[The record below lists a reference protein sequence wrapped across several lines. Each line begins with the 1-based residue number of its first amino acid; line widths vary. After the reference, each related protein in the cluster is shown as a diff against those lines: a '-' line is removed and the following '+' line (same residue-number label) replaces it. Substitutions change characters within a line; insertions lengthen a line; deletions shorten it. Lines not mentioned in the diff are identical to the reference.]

1 MEKSNRIPQNFGT
14 IKAKALHWS
23 RQSIAVSH
31 RVEGFRWCVDHCLGW
46 LLRLFCSF
54 YTVEIRPFAV
64 ILLPNA
70 AHRALPCLRRIHVE
84 KLESVFPLITKFSL
98 HSKQG
103 LRNSESERDNS
114 WYLFATRNPGAT
126 AAAIQAMLVAPANG
140 LSRESNKR
148 TLTTNTES
156 NTKFDRNEKDAR
168 MRSVFTGS
176 SKFLNVS
183 LQYECTSNANY

>member
-1 MEKSNRIPQNFGT
+1 M
-14 IKAKALHWS
+14 
-23 RQSIAVSH
+23 
-31 RVEGFRWCVDHCLGW
+31 
-46 LLRLFCSF
+46 
-54 YTVEIRPFAV
+54 
-64 ILLPNA
+64 
-70 AHRALPCLRRIHVE
+70 
-84 KLESVFPLITKFSL
+84 FPLITKFSL